1 MAFFRGS
8 EIVNDMFRNLGEVCE
23 AAFTAI
29 VVLTLLVSLGPI
41 VRNLLGLLLLSI
53 LGAPLWFVTSL
64 IF

>member
-8 EIVNDMFRNLGEVCE
+8 EIVNDMSRNLGEFCE
-23 AAFTAI
+23 ASFTAI

-53 LGAPLWFVTSL
+53 LGAPLWFANSL